1 MRLTRVAQRA
11 AGYAVLTVT
20 VAIAV
25 TPILWLVLTS
35 LKAPADL
42 IARPPKV
49 LFWPTLDNYREIFGT
64 RQIPVHRYFVNSVVV
79 TLVSTVVSVALAAL
93 AAYGLGRLRPR
104 GHRFLSL
111 LILAVRML
119 PPVALVAPMF
129 LIASR
134 LGLLDTRLALI
145 LPYIALNIPLA
156 TWMLQGFFMDLPRE
170 LEEAALVD
178 GCGHLGA
185 FLRVILPLAGPGLA
199 AVSVFSFILAW
210 SDLVLALP
218 LTRSQAAT
226 LPVLASSVRTEEG
239 VQFGQLGVIAVMIL
253 VPVAL
258 FTVVARRWLV
268 RGVTAGAVK

>member
-35 LKAPADL
+35 LKAPTDL

-79 TLVSTVVSVALAAL
+79 TLISTVVSVALAAL

-129 LIASR
+129 LIAS
-134 LGLLDTRLALI
+134 
-145 LPYIALNIPLA
+145 
-156 TWMLQGFFMDLPRE
+156 
-170 LEEAALVD
+170 
-178 GCGHLGA
+178 
-185 FLRVILPLAGPGLA
+185 
-199 AVSVFSFILAW
+199 
-210 SDLVLALP
+210 
-218 LTRSQAAT
+218 
-226 LPVLASSVRTEEG
+226 
-239 VQFGQLGVIAVMIL
+239 
-253 VPVAL
+253 
-258 FTVVARRWLV
+258 
-268 RGVTAGAVK
+268 